1 MTMKSRKKMNIEEA
15 NLIDKWIYILLYA
28 NNHEAI
34 RGRIRFTKEFFLIA
48 KKLVPELFKVSEFF
62 GYHFGPYSTR
72 MGVRINKLK
81 AQRKVKAEMTNQD
94 WEYSLTEDG
103 LEIAKELINELSE
116 DLIQKVIKIKAD
128 NKKRSLKSLLKEI
141 YLEYPEY
148 AQRSI
153 IYHDV
158 TKEEVDLEKLPPVDD
173 GPGFVAAI
181 SSEKKEISL
190 KNNAARSFLDL
201 INE

>member
-1 MTMKSRKKMNIEEA
+1 VKSRKEMNIEEA
-15 NLIDKWIYILLYA
+15 NLIDKWIYVLLYA

-34 RGRIRFTKEFFLIA
+34 RGRIRFANEFFLIA
-48 KKLVPELFKVSEFF
+48 KKLVPKLFKVSEFF

-81 AQRKVKAEMTNQD
+81 AQKKVKAEMINQN

-103 LEIAKELINELSE
+103 LKIAKELIDGLSKA
-116 DLIQKVIKIKAD
+116 LIQKVVKIKAD

-148 AQRSI
+148 AQKAI
-153 IYHDV
+153 IYH
-158 TKEEVDLEKLPPVDD
+158 
-173 GPGFVAAI
+173 
-181 SSEKKEISL
+181 
-190 KNNAARSFLDL
+190 
-201 INE
+201 